1 MCFLILILLKFIE
14 LLESVSVQILSNLKN
29 FDHYFLTYFL
39 FPSPFFSGP
48 PISPLDSVP
57 WVTDA
62 LFIFFLVA
70 FLFHFG
76 YFYYYTFMIIELS
89 SGLLLIPYS
98 VFSFLM
104 LDFSLVVHFGL
115 FISSIFLHI
124 VIFFTFLNIWS
135 IFIIALLTFFFLDSC
150 LLVPLP
156 LSFLDLF
163 LSIKFSPG
171 FRSYFSY
178 FFACLLICY

>member
-1 MCFLILILLKFIE
+1 MTIISLHIFCSL
-14 LLESVSVQILSNLKN
+14 
-29 FDHYFLTYFL
+29 
-39 FPSPFFSGP
+39 PPFFLGLQLAHLIVFHGSLML
-48 PISPLDSVP
+48 SSY
-57 WVTDA
+57 
-62 LFIFFLVA
+62 FFLVA

-171 FRSYFSY
+171 FRSYFPTSLH
-178 FFACLLICY
+178 AC